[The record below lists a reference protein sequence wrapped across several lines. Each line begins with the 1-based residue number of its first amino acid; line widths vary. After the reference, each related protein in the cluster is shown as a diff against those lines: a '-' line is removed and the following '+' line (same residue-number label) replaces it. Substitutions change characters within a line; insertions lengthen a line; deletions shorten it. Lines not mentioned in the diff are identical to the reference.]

1 MNKEKPCSTAKLPYK
16 IKDFYKNTWQIGIIC
31 YNTRV
36 SSIFG
41 LHPKGWGPVAK
52 DMTLAVLF
60 DLYGEVLSPR
70 QREIFSGYYNDDC
83 SLSELATDFGITR
96 QGALQAIQTAEHKL
110 REWDE
115 KLGFFSILMSTR
127 RLAGE
132 IVETAKSLPQN
143 EEAKTIIALAKEIE
157 TL

>member
-1 MNKEKPCSTAKLPYK
+1 M
-16 IKDFYKNTWQIGIIC
+16 
-31 YNTRV
+31 
-36 SSIFG
+36 
-41 LHPKGWGPVAK
+41 AK

-83 SLSELATDFGITR
+83 SLSELSADFGISR
-96 QGALQAIQTAEHKL
+96 QGVLQTIQTAEHKL

-115 KLGFFSILMSTR
+115 KLGFFSILMNTR

-132 IVETAKSLPQN
+132 IIAKANTLPEEETARAIISL
-143 EEAKTIIALAKEIE
+143 AGEIE
-157 TL
+157 RL

>member
-1 MNKEKPCSTAKLPYK
+1 MFLVYTRKE
-16 IKDFYKNTWQIGIIC
+16 
-31 YNTRV
+31 
-36 SSIFG
+36 
-41 LHPKGWGPVAK
+41 

-96 QGALQAIQTAEHKL
+96 QGALQTIQTAEHKL

-115 KLGFFSILMSTR
+115 KLGFFSILMNTR

-132 IVETAKSLPQN
+132 IVEKAQTLSETETA
-143 EEAKTIIALAKEIE
+143 ETIIGLAKEIE

>member
-1 MNKEKPCSTAKLPYK
+1 
-16 IKDFYKNTWQIGIIC
+16 
-31 YNTRV
+31 
-36 SSIFG
+36 
-41 LHPKGWGPVAK
+41 
-52 DMTLAVLF
+52 MTLAVLF

-83 SLSELATDFGITR
+83 SLSELASDFGITR

-115 KLGFFSILMSTR
+115 KLGFFSILMNTR

-132 IVETAKSLPQN
+132 IVETAKS
-143 EEAKTIIALAKEIE
+143 
-157 TL
+157 

>member
-1 MNKEKPCSTAKLPYK
+1 M
-16 IKDFYKNTWQIGIIC
+16 
-31 YNTRV
+31 
-36 SSIFG
+36 
-41 LHPKGWGPVAK
+41 AK

-60 DLYGEVLSPR
+60 DLYGELLSLR

-96 QGALQAIQTAEHKL
+96 QGALQTIQTAEHKL

-115 KLGFFSILMSTR
+115 KLGFFSIFMNTR

-132 IVETAKSLPQN
+132 ILENAKTLPEN
-143 EEAKTIIALAKEIE
+143 DTAKTIIALAKEIE

>member
-1 MNKEKPCSTAKLPYK
+1 M
-16 IKDFYKNTWQIGIIC
+16 
-31 YNTRV
+31 
-36 SSIFG
+36 
-41 LHPKGWGPVAK
+41 AK

-83 SLSELATDFGITR
+83 SLSELSADFGISR
-96 QGALQAIQTAEHKL
+96 QGVLQTIQTAEHKL

-115 KLGFFSILMSTR
+115 KLGFFEILMNTR

-132 IVETAKSLPQN
+132 IVETAQTLPQS
-143 EEAKTIIALAKEIE
+143 EQTKTIINLAKEIE

>member
-1 MNKEKPCSTAKLPYK
+1 M
-16 IKDFYKNTWQIGIIC
+16 
-31 YNTRV
+31 
-36 SSIFG
+36 
-41 LHPKGWGPVAK
+41 AK

-83 SLSELATDFGITR
+83 SLSELAADFGITR
-96 QGALQAIQTAEHKL
+96 QGALQTIQTAEHKL

-115 KLGFFSILMSTR
+115 KLGFFSILMNTR

-132 IVETAKSLPQN
+132 IVETAERLPDA
-143 EEAKTIIALAKEIE
+143 EETRTIIALAKEIE

>member
-1 MNKEKPCSTAKLPYK
+1 MS
-16 IKDFYKNTWQIGIIC
+16 
-31 YNTRV
+31 
-36 SSIFG
+36 
-41 LHPKGWGPVAK
+41 PVAK

-83 SLSELATDFGITR
+83 SLSELSADFGITR
-96 QGALQAIQTAEHKL
+96 QGVLQTIQTAEHKL

-115 KLGFFSILMSTR
+115 KLGFYAILMNTR
-127 RLAGE
+127 RLA
-132 IVETAKSLPQN
+132 ETIEEQAQTLPQD
-143 EEAKTIIALAKEIE
+143 ETAKTIIALAKEIK